1 MARAAGSPRD
11 WGPLRARAVLQYDGT
26 AYRGWQ
32 RQADAHTIQETCE
45 AALARV
51 LGPTDI
57 VAAGRTDTGVHAR
70 GQVVHFDT
78 AAGLS
83 PPALRRAWNSYLPPD
98 IWIARL
104 ARAAPDFHARY
115 DAVARTYRYR
125 LALGRMAPS
134 PFVSRFAWPV
144 GRPLDWSRMEEATCA
159 IAGPHDFRR
168 FAKGAG
174 EYPPRPGIE
183 PGLCT
188 IRRARWIRS
197 REGRVLEVTADRFL
211 RHMVRAL
218 VGAIVAVGLGRIDV
232 DEIRSALEGNGTRP
246 RAAYAPPQGLFL
258 WAVEY

>member
-1 MARAAGSPRD
+1 M
-11 WGPLRARAVLQYDGT
+11 RARAVLQYDGT

-32 RQADAHTIQETCE
+32 RQADAVTIQETCE

-51 LGPTDI
+51 VGPTVV

-83 PPALRRAWNSYLPPD
+83 PAALRRAWNAYLPPD
-98 IWIARL
+98 IWVARL

-134 PFVSRFAWPV
+134 PFVRRFAWPV
-144 GRPLDWSRMEEATCA
+144 DRPLDWSRMEDATRS
-159 IAGPHDFRR
+159 ITGTHDFRR

-174 EYPPRPGIE
+174 DHPPRAGSE
-183 PGLCT
+183 PGRCAV
-188 IRRARWIRS
+188 RRARWIRS

-218 VGAIVAVGLGRIDV
+218 VGAIVAAGLGRIDV
-232 DEIRSALEGNGTRP
+232 DEIRSALDADGSRP
-246 RAAYAPPQGLFL
+246 RATYAPPQGLFL

>member
-1 MARAAGSPRD
+1 MARPVVGSRD
-11 WGPLRARAVLQYDGT
+11 CRPLRARAVLQYDGT

-32 RQADAHTIQETCE
+32 RQADALTIQGTCE

-51 LGPTDI
+51 LGPTSI

-83 PPALRRAWNSYLPPD
+83 PAALRRAWNAYLPAD
-98 IWIARL
+98 IWALRV
-104 ARAAPDFHARY
+104 ARAEPDFHARH

-125 LALGRMAPS
+125 LALGRMARS
-134 PFVSRFAWPV
+134 PFVRRYAWPV
-144 GRPLDWSRMEEATCA
+144 ERPLDWDRMERATGA
-159 IAGPHDFRR
+159 ILGAHDFRR

-174 EYPPRPGIE
+174 EHRVRAASE
-183 PGLCT
+183 PGRCE
-188 IRRARWIRS
+188 IRAARWGRA
-197 REGRVLEVTADRFL
+197 REGRVLEITADRFL

-218 VGAIVAVGLGRIDV
+218 VGAIVAVGLGRIEAG
-232 DEIRSALEGNGTRP
+232 EIRDALEPGGPRP
-246 RAAYAPPQGLFL
+246 RATYAPPEGLFL